1 MHVGVLFFF
10 CRRWSPFNL
19 SRLRVSLSL
28 PLSCSYMS
36 IVESLPTYGVHYYA
50 VKVQFYCP
58 GRLSRTPTP
67 TPHVHTKRAGET
79 FDFLAGPS
87 LGVARRDCAFT
98 VSLSVPSACASLPE
112 SAFGLTLQDK
122 QGIPWWL
129 GLSYKGI
136 FQYDHQDKVKPRK
149 VRWRFL

>member
-1 MHVGVLFFF
+1 
-10 CRRWSPFNL
+10 
-19 SRLRVSLSL
+19 
-28 PLSCSYMS
+28 MS

-58 GRLSRTPTP
+58 RTPFTHA
-67 TPHVHTKRAGET
+67 HVHTKRAPSYFT
-79 FDFLAGPS
+79 FSQSPALALGDVIMPFFFLS
-87 LGVARRDCAFT
+87 
-98 VSLSVPSACASLPE
+98 VSLSVPNACASLPE
-112 SAFGLTLQDK
+112 SAFGLMLQDK

-149 VRWRFL
+149 VR